1 MSNFDDSNYVGTIN
15 YSDSME
21 YVPDLT
27 YEKILVI
34 KEKRNIIIYKIYLF
48 FMRAIDIILASI
60 GIIVGLPIFIIVSIA
75 IKLDSPGKV
84 FFVHNRI
91 GKNEKKIGIYKFRT
105 MVDGADKLMHKFT
118 DKQKFEYEK
127 NYKLDDDFRITKLG
141 KFLRRTSID
150 ELPQLVNVL
159 LGDMSLIGPRPV
171 VKKELEKY
179 GDNKDLLLSVKPGL
193 TGYWQ
198 ANGRSN
204 TSYEERV
211 QMDLY
216 YVNNKSLLLD
226 IKIIF
231 KTIITVIKKEGAI

>member
-15 YSDSME
+15 YSDPME

-34 KEKRNIIIYKIYLF
+34 KEKRNIITYKLYLF
-48 FMRAIDIILASI
+48 FMRTIDIILSSI

-84 FFVHNRI
+84 FFVHKRI
-91 GKNEKKIGIYKFRT
+91 GKNGKEIGIYKFRT
-105 MVDGADKLMHKFT
+105 MVDGADNLMHTFT
-118 DKQKFEYEK
+118 DVQKAEYEK

-159 LGDMSLIGPRPV
+159 FGDMALIGPRPV
-171 VKKELEKY
+171 VEKELEKY
-179 GDNKDLLLSVKPGL
+179 CDNKDLLLSVKPGL

-211 QMDLY
+211 QMDIY

-226 IKIIF
+226 IQIIF